1 VSYGDIIRDAFSIA
15 WRHRF
20 MWFFGFFLSGAA
32 GSLVSPTNFGI
43 SGEGASTGG
52 IPPWLDSLGRWI
64 QENLVLF
71 VVLVAVFVLSVIS
84 IWLALYAISRGAL
97 AESVAAI
104 DQSEG
109 RRFGSAWRAGTA
121 NFWRVL
127 GQVTIVSL
135 IWLGLALVI
144 FMLGALLAVGTF
156 AATDSIAVRV
166 LIVAFAAILL
176 LPLLVVISVI
186 LTIVGQFALR
196 ALVVAGEGVF
206 ASIGI
211 GYRLFRRNVGKSLLL
226 LLIQIGIALAVG
238 GVMFAVLAIAGL
250 VLSVPVTLLSS
261 SGQDAV
267 SAAVAVVFGLILS
280 IPFIVLTSAIGV
292 FHQAYWTLAYL
303 RLTGYPEGSEPAQQA
318 RAA

>member
-1 VSYGDIIRDAFSIA
+1 MSYGDIIKEAFSIA

-43 SGEGASTGG
+43 SGEDATSGG
-52 IPPWLDSLGRWI
+52 VPPWLYSLGRWI

-71 VVLVAVFVLSVIS
+71 VVLVAVFVLSVIT

-104 DQSEG
+104 DRGEG
-109 RRFGSAWRAGTA
+109 RRFGSAWRAGIA
-121 NFWRVL
+121 NFWRVV

-135 IWLGLALVI
+135 IWLGLMLGI
-144 FMLGALLAVGTF
+144 FLLGALLAVGTF
-156 AATDSIAVRV
+156 AATDAIAVRV
-166 LIVAFAAILL
+166 LVVAFAAILL
-176 LPLLVVISVI
+176 LPLLLVISVV

-206 ASIGI
+206 ASIGS
-211 GYRLFRRNVGKSLLL
+211 GYRLFRRNLGRSLLL
-226 LLIQIGIALAVG
+226 LLVQIGIALAVG
-238 GVMFAVLAIAGL
+238 GVMFAFVAIAGL

-261 SGQDAV
+261 SGQDAA
-267 SAAVAVVFGLILS
+267 STAVAVGFGLILS
-280 IPFIVLTSAIGV
+280 IPFIVLTSAVGV

-303 RLTGYPEGSEPAQQA
+303 RLTGYPRGSEPEQQV